1 MSKHLKRLNAPKAMR
16 VQRKKHHW
24 VVKPS
29 PGAHALD
36 RSVALTVLLRDHL
49 GQAETAREAK
59 AVIGRREVQVDGRVV
74 TDPSFAVGLMDVVT
88 IAKTGDHYRIM
99 LDRHGRLTP
108 MKIGKEEAAWKLC
121 RVEDART
128 LRGGVQQYN
137 LHDGRNLQSTKT
149 AYRPGDTLRIEL
161 PRQKV
166 LASYPFKEGATALII
181 SGTHT
186 GQLAKVASHE
196 VVRSSFPDIVKF
208 KEGISTIK
216 PNVFV
221 VGADKSE
228 VAVAEEAVA

>member
-1 MSKHLKRLNAPKAMR
+1 MSKHLKRLNAPNAMR
-16 VQRKKHHW
+16 VERKKHHW
-24 VVKPS
+24 VVKPH
-29 PGAHALD
+29 PGAHPLN
-36 RSVALTVLLRDHL
+36 RSVALQVLLRDHL
-49 GQAETAREAK
+49 KVAKTAREAK
-59 AVIGRREVQVDGRVV
+59 AIIGRREVKVDGRPV
-74 TDPSFAVGLMDVVT
+74 TDPAFAVGLMDVVT
-88 IAKTGDHYRIM
+88 IDKTGENYRVL
-99 LDRHGRLTP
+99 LDRHGRLVP
-108 MKIGKEEAAWKLC
+108 LKIGKDEAAWKLC

-128 LRGGVQQYN
+128 ISGGVQQYN

-149 AYRPGDTLRIEL
+149 AYRPGDTLRLEV

-166 LASYPFKEGATALII
+166 VATYPFKEGATALII

-221 VGADKSE
+221 VGGDRSE
-228 VAVAEEAVA
+228 VQVAEEAAL

>member
-16 VQRKKHHW
+16 VGRKAHHW

-29 PGAHALD
+29 PGAHPLA

-49 GQAETAREAK
+49 DVAETGREAK
-59 AVIGRREVQVDGRVV
+59 SIIARREVKIDGRPV
-74 TDPSFAVGLMDVVT
+74 TDPSFAVGLMDV
-88 IAKTGDHYRIM
+88 ISIDKTDEHFRMG

-108 MKIGKEEAAWKLC
+108 LRISKEDAAWKLC

-128 LRGGVQQYN
+128 LPGGIQQYN
-137 LHDGRNLQSTKT
+137 LHDGRNLQSTKSVYT
-149 AYRPGDTLRIEL
+149 PGDTLRIEI
-161 PRQKV
+161 PEQKV
-166 LASYPFKEGATALII
+166 VATYPFKEGATALII

-186 GQLAKVASHE
+186 GQLARVASHE

-208 KEGISTIK
+208 KEGLSTIK

-228 VAVAEEAVA
+228 IAVAEEAVL

>member
-16 VQRKKHHW
+16 VGRKKHHW

-29 PGAHALD
+29 PGAHPLS

-49 GQAETAREAK
+49 RLAETAREAK
-59 AVIGRREVQVDGRVV
+59 AIIGRRDVKVDGRAV
-74 TDPSFAVGLMDVVT
+74 TNPSFSVGLMDVVS
-88 IAKTGDHYRIM
+88 IEKAGSHYRIL

-108 MKIGKEEAAWKLC
+108 LKITEEEAHWKLC

-137 LHDGRNLQSTKT
+137 LHDGRNLQSTKS
-149 AYRPGDTLRIEL
+149 AYKPGDTLRIEL
-161 PRQKV
+161 PKQKV
-166 LASYPFKEGATALII
+166 LASYPFREGATALII

-208 KEGISTIK
+208 KEGISTIR

-221 VGADKSE
+221 VGAGEAE

>member
-29 PGAHALD
+29 PGAHPLE

-49 GQAETAREAK
+49 KSAETAREAK
-59 AVIGRREVQVDGRVV
+59 TIIGRREVKVDGRAV
-74 TDPSFAVGLMDVVT
+74 TDPSFAVGLMDVVS
-88 IAKTGDHYRIM
+88 IEKTGEHFRIM
-99 LDRHGRLTP
+99 LDRHGRLVP
-108 MKIGKEEAAWKLC
+108 LKITKEEAAWKLC
-121 RVEDART
+121 RVENART

-149 AYRPGDTLRIEL
+149 AYKPGDTLRLEL
-161 PRQKV
+161 PKQKV
-166 LASYPFKEGATALII
+166 LGTYPFKEGATALII

-208 KEGISTIK
+208 KEGISTIR

-221 VGADKSE
+221 VGGDKSE
-228 VAVAEEAVA
+228 VGVAEEAVA